1 MRLVAGRLDLNRADF
16 VHPCDQ
22 EIYLALVLTVI
33 GLEGVVEKTVPGSR
47 EHLRYHIFK
56 KVSQVC
62 GKLIVED
69 FFINDVLSKI
79 AVLEH

>member
-1 MRLVAGRLDLNRADF
+1 MRLVAGRLDFDRADF
-16 VHPCDQ
+16 VHTCDQ

-33 GLEGVVEKTVPGSR
+33 GLECVIEKTVPGSR

-62 GKLIVED
+62 GKLIIKD
-69 FFINDVLSKI
+69 LLINDVLSKI